1 MIPLTNY
8 DFQWGRSEVVIIYPE
23 WSPSV
28 KLSSCRSGS
37 NFQIAGTTQS
47 ESESGRMASACKGV
61 LRIFI
66 HHFSHISAAQ
76 GLSSL
81 KQPEKCYEPIV
92 HWICVKKVVKMV
104 PF

>member
-1 MIPLTNY
+1 
-8 DFQWGRSEVVIIYPE
+8 
-23 WSPSV
+23 
-28 KLSSCRSGS
+28 
-37 NFQIAGTTQS
+37 
-47 ESESGRMASACKGV
+47 MASACKGV

-92 HWICVKKVVKMV
+92 HWICEKKVVKMI

>member
-1 MIPLTNY
+1 
-8 DFQWGRSEVVIIYPE
+8 
-23 WSPSV
+23 
-28 KLSSCRSGS
+28 
-37 NFQIAGTTQS
+37 
-47 ESESGRMASACKGV
+47 MASACKGV